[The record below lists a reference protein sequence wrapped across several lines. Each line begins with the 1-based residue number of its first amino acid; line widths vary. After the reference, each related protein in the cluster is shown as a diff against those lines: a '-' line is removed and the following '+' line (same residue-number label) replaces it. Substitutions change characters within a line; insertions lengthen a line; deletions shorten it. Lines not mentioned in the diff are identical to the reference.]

1 MHLSRLAELP
11 HGLRTLLVEDIA
23 NVLAHLICKVLILL
37 DLLLRIPEPLVNLLL
52 LEVEVRGELEYLGAL
67 RRASLQLLEEPPER
81 ISLDS
86 GLSLPAVLLAAL
98 DGA

>member
-1 MHLSRLAELP
+1 M
-11 HGLRTLLVEDIA
+11 
-23 NVLAHLICKVLILL
+23 LILL

-52 LEVEVRGELEYLGAL
+52 LEVEVRVELEYLGAL

-86 GLSLPAVLLAAL
+86 GLSRPAVLLAAL